1 MALSQDLINQF
12 VKLTDRKEKPKE
24 VTVNGTYKMINGEE
38 YVQIDGS
45 EIWTPVTSTVEAETG
60 ERVKVMIKNHTAT
73 VTGNIS
79 SPSARSKSVQDLK
92 DEVDEQGNTI
102 KQLDNTIEQQNN
114 SIIQID
120 NNIKQ
125 VNNDI
130 LQANNAI
137 NQQGNIIKQLG
148 NEINQQGDVINSM
161 NNDITANSNEITAI
175 NNTIVQQN
183 NTIIQHGNTIEQQG
197 NIIKQQG
204 NEINQHGNKIEQ
216 FNNEIEQQG
225 NAITQL
231 NNKILQQDN
240 VIQQQGNIIDQQ
252 DNIITEHG
260 NNITILNSGFSI
272 IDGVLVGLSQA
283 IIDELKTKH
292 LDAEYAT
299 IDFANIN
306 MAAVTKLFTES
317 GIIKDLVIQEGHITG
332 ELVGVTIKGD
342 LIEGNTIAA
351 EKLVVKGSDGLYY
364 KLNIDGLNNV
374 STEQSSKFVL
384 LDTKP
389 EDWETNYKDYYLIS
403 GNNYVH
409 ITDNN
414 IPTWQANTYYKLSS
428 TYESGLDGTNIVA
441 KSITADKVSV
451 TDLVAF
457 GATIGGYNIT
467 QHSIYSGGKSS
478 VNNVSR
484 GVYMDDDGQ
493 IAFGDNNNF
502 IKFFKDTDNQYKIR
516 IQANEIYT
524 SSGSKSIAD
533 QIEEL
538 AQDTTEAYN
547 KAQAA
552 QNSATSA
559 NNKIDNLEI
568 GGRNYLQ
575 NSDFKKTTTIS
586 SETSKNPNLYPLY
599 WGGYNSG
606 ISNPTTSYHAH
617 IDNDTFGYN
626 VIEFN
631 ESDGTRNWKGINI
644 KLNDIIIEY
653 DSYIFSFDAYTTLI
667 GSKIFGGFH
676 YYKKDGTTRNFWSG
690 QFSVNFNSEDNIEKW
705 VRYSVKVPLNDDID
719 FSKDIAFY
727 VYGYGFT
734 SNAICYINKL
744 KLEKGNKSTDW
755 TSAPEDLEDHIDNIQ
770 NNLTNFTDV
779 TFTAYKR
786 EQEKTNRKIDTRL
799 TSTEITVY
807 GDENNPEDPS
817 ALVNHIQKLE
827 NDVNGSNGAMDR
839 IESAED
845 TIEGTGL
852 NDYDQRIKITQRFLN
867 VETDVEQIKNIFKIT
882 GGTNLVQNSV
892 GYFADNNNKPTM
904 WSIAENTIYTPF
916 GYDGDLTGITVS
928 RGRLFCAKGSVTTTP
943 NNIVALLA
951 NKMMSIS
958 FKYKNGA
965 NATSKIKVFNGSTV
979 YFEKTFNT
987 TVNQW
992 TEYTFDPNTDPVLAN
1007 PTFLNTS
1014 NSLQISIESTNSTN
1028 NNGFEIS
1035 DLMLNYGNPKPW
1047 ELSSNEVYGAMV
1059 KLSSLGIEVTAT
1071 TANTKNFMTTDGIL
1085 VYRYDSKTDKI
1096 IGTEP
1101 ITKITDDGTVT
1112 NKLESTGDIIERNL
1126 IQTMIKDSSNNDIYV
1141 EYIR

>member
-12 VKLTDRKEKPKE
+12 VKLTDREEKPKE

-175 NNTIVQQN
+175 NNTIIQQN
-183 NTIIQHGNTIEQQG
+183 NTIIQHGNIIEQQG

-317 GIIKDLVIQEGHITG
+317 GIIKDLVVQEGKITG

-389 EDWETNYKDYYLIS
+389 ENWETNYKNYYIVS

-409 ITDNN
+409 PTDNEA
-414 IPTWQANTYYKLSS
+414 PTWKANTYYKLSS
-428 TYESGLDGTNIVA
+428 TYETGLDGTNIVA

-493 IAFGDNNNF
+493 IAFGDNKNF
-502 IKFFKDTDNQYKIR
+502 IKFFKDTDKQYKIR

-599 WGGYNSG
+599 WGGYNAG

-755 TSAPEDLEDHIDNIQ
+755 TSAPEDLEDNIDNIQ

-779 TFTAYKR
+779 TFMAYKR
-786 EQEKTNRKIDTRL
+786 EQKETNRKIDTRL
-799 TSTEITVY
+799 TSTELTVY

-904 WSIAENTIYTPF
+904 WSIAANTIYTPF

-965 NATSKIKVFNGSTV
+965 NATSKIKIFNGSVT
-979 YFEKTFNT
+979 YFEKTFSSA
-987 TVNQW
+987 VNQW
-992 TEYTFDPNTDPVLAN
+992 TEYTFNPDTDPVLAN
-1007 PTFLNTS
+1007 PTFLNTA

-1035 DLMLNYGNPKPW
+1035 DLMLNYGDIKPW

-1085 VYRYDSKTDKI
+1085 VYEYNSTTDT
-1096 IGTEP
+1096 IGNL
-1101 ITKITDDGTVT
+1101 ITKITDNGILT
-1112 NKLESTGDIIERNL
+1112 NRLESTGDIIERNL
-1126 IQTMIKDSSNNDIYV
+1126 VNTMIKDSSNHDVYV
-1141 EYIR
+1141 EYIK

>member
-12 VKLTDRKEKPKE
+12 VKLTDKEEKPKE
-24 VTVNGTYKMINGEE
+24 VTVNGTYKTINGEE

-102 KQLDNTIEQQNN
+102 KQLDNSIEQQGN

-183 NTIIQHGNTIEQQG
+183 NTITQHGNTIEQQG
-197 NIIKQQG
+197 NIIRQQG
-204 NEINQHGNKIEQ
+204 NEINQHGNKIDQ
-216 FNNEIEQQG
+216 LDNDINQQG
-225 NAITQL
+225 NAITQI
-231 NNKILQQDN
+231 NNKIVQQDN

-283 IIDELKTKH
+283 IIDELKTNH
-292 LDAEYAT
+292 LKAAYAT
-299 IDFANIN
+299 VDFANIN
-306 MAAVTKLFTES
+306 MAAVEKLFTES
-317 GIIKDLVIQEGHITG
+317 GIIKDLVVQEGKITG

-364 KLNIDGLNNV
+364 KLNIDGLNNI
-374 STEQSSKFVL
+374 STDQASKFVL

-389 EDWETNYKDYYLIS
+389 EDWETNYKDYYIIQ
-403 GNNYVH
+403 NNEYIH
-409 ITDNN
+409 LTGDEA
-414 IPTWQANTYYKLSS
+414 PTWASNTYYKLSS

-493 IAFGDNNNF
+493 IAFGDNKNF
-502 IKFFKDTDNQYKIR
+502 IKFFKDTDNQYKIM
-516 IQANEIYT
+516 IKASEIYT
-524 SSGSKSIAD
+524 ESSSKSIAE
-533 QIEEL
+533 QMEEL
-538 AQDTTEAYN
+538 AEHSIKSITNLYYASNSSTPPAKPTAHVTTNSALN
-547 KAQAA
+547 KAQWNIALPTYDEDYPYLYTCKEVL
-552 QNSATSA
+552 S
-559 NNKIDNLEI
+559 NN
-568 GGRNYLQ
+568 GTY
-575 NSDFKKTTTIS
+575 SWTTV
-586 SETSKNPNLYPLY
+586 NQ
-599 WGGYNSG
+599 
-606 ISNPTTSYHAH
+606 TTYA
-617 IDNDTFGYN
+617 
-626 VIEFN
+626 EA
-631 ESDGTRNWKGINI
+631 I
-644 KLNDIIIEY
+644 K
-653 DSYIFSFDAYTTLI
+653 
-667 GSKIFGGFH
+667 
-676 YYKKDGTTRNFWSG
+676 
-690 QFSVNFNSEDNIEKW
+690 
-705 VRYSVKVPLNDDID
+705 
-719 FSKDIAFY
+719 
-727 VYGYGFT
+727 
-734 SNAICYINKL
+734 
-744 KLEKGNKSTDW
+744 
-755 TSAPEDLEDHIDNIQ
+755 NIQ
-770 NNLTNFTDV
+770 TDLDAV
-779 TFTAYKR
+779 QSDYLKETTFTTYKR
-786 EQEKTNRKIDTRL
+786 EQIENDQGIKQRL
-799 TSTEITVY
+799 SRTEVTVY
-807 GDENNPEDPS
+807 GDPSDPDDPA
-817 ALVNHIQKLE
+817 ALINHIQKVD
-827 NDVNGSNGAMDR
+827 NDINGSGGLDDR
-839 IESAED
+839 LEAAED
-845 TIEGTGL
+845 TIDGTGL
-852 NDYDQRIKITQRFLN
+852 NDYDQRVKITQRFLN
-867 VETDVEQIKNIFKIT
+867 VETDVESIKNIFKIT

-892 GYFADNNNKPTM
+892 GYFADNDNKPTM
-904 WSIAENTIYTPF
+904 WDIAANTIYTPF

-943 NNIVALLA
+943 NNIMALLA

-965 NATSKIKVFNGSTV
+965 NATSKIKIFNGSVV
-979 YFEKTFNT
+979 YFEKTFSSA
-987 TVNQW
+987 VNQW
-992 TEYTFDPNTDPVLAN
+992 TEYTFNPDIDPVLAN
-1007 PTFLNTS
+1007 PSFLNTA

-1028 NNGFEIS
+1028 SNGFEIS
-1035 DLMLNYGNPKPW
+1035 DLMLNYGDIKPW

-1071 TANTKNFMTTDGIL
+1071 TAKTKNFMTTDGIL
-1085 VYRYDSKTDKI
+1085 VYQYDPQTDT
-1096 IGTEP
+1096 IGNL
-1101 ITKITDDGTVT
+1101 ITKITDNGTVT
-1112 NKLESTGDIIERNL
+1112 NRLESTGDIIERNL
-1126 IQTMIKDSSNNDIYV
+1126 VHTMIKDSSNNNVYV

>member
-12 VKLTDRKEKPKE
+12 VKLTDREEKPKE
-24 VTVNGTYKMINGEE
+24 VTVNGTYKTINGEE

-225 NAITQL
+225 NTITQL

-317 GIIKDLVIQEGHITG
+317 GIIKDLVVQEGKITG

-414 IPTWQANTYYKLSS
+414 IPTWQANTYYKLNS
-428 TYESGLDGTNIVA
+428 TYETGLDGTNIVA

-451 TDLVAF
+451 TDLMAF

-493 IAFGDNNNF
+493 IAFGDNKNF
-502 IKFFKDTDNQYKIR
+502 IKFFKDTDNQFKIR

-533 QIEEL
+533 QIKEL
-538 AQDTTEAYN
+538 AQDTTKAYN

-599 WGGYNSG
+599 WGGYNAG

-667 GSKIFGGFH
+667 GSKIFGGFY

-755 TSAPEDLEDHIDNIQ
+755 TSAPEDLEDNIDNIQ

-786 EQEKTNRKIDTRL
+786 EQEETNRKIDTRL

-827 NDVNGSNGAMDR
+827 NDVNGSNGAIDR

-904 WSIAENTIYTPF
+904 WNIAANTIYTPF

-928 RGRLFCAKGSVTTTP
+928 RGRLFCAKGSVSTTS

-965 NATSKIKVFNGSTV
+965 NATSKIKVFNGSVT
-979 YFEKTFNT
+979 YFEKTFSSA
-987 TVNQW
+987 VNQW
-992 TEYTFDPNTDPVLAN
+992 TEYTFNPDTDPVLAN
-1007 PTFLNTS
+1007 PTFLNTA

-1035 DLMLNYGNPKPW
+1035 DLMLNYGDIKPW

-1085 VYRYDSKTDKI
+1085 VYEYNSTTDT
-1096 IGTEP
+1096 IGNL
-1101 ITKITDDGTVT
+1101 ITKITDNGILT
-1112 NKLESTGDIIERNL
+1112 NRLESTGDIIERNL
-1126 IQTMIKDSSNNDIYV
+1126 VNTMIKDSSNHDVYV
-1141 EYIR
+1141 EYIK

>member
-12 VKLTDRKEKPKE
+12 VKLTDKEKKPKE
-24 VTVNGTYKMINGEE
+24 VTVNGTYKMINSEE

-79 SPSARSKSVQDLK
+79 SPSARSKSVKDLK

-183 NTIIQHGNTIEQQG
+183 NTITQHGNTIEQQG

-204 NEINQHGNKIEQ
+204 NEINQQGNKIEQ
-216 FNNEIEQQG
+216 FDNEIEQQG

-317 GIIKDLVIQEGHITG
+317 GIIKDLVVQEGKITG

-568 GGRNYLQ
+568 GGRNYIL
-575 NSDFKKTTTIS
+575 NSANIISNKLDSTPGSRAEYHAINVGQSYMEIPNGTEVTISFDLEMTVNTANPTLAVYNANNKGPKALYYSTLNFTAAVGTTIKKRCYVQN
-586 SETSKNPNLYPLY
+586 T
-599 WGGYNSG
+599 
-606 ISNPTTSYHAH
+606 ISDRADANKP
-617 IDNDTFGYN
+617 DNY
-626 VIEFN
+626 IEFYSN
-631 ESDGTRNWKGINI
+631 
-644 KLNDIIIEY
+644 Y
-653 DSYIFSFDAYTTLI
+653 D
-667 GSKIFGGFH
+667 
-676 YYKKDGTTRNFWSG
+676 
-690 QFSVNFNSEDNIEKW
+690 
-705 VRYSVKVPLNDDID
+705 
-719 FSKDIAFY
+719 
-727 VYGYGFT
+727 T
-734 SNAICYINKL
+734 SNWFSISKL
-744 KLEKGNKSTDW
+744 KLELGNKATDW
-755 TSAPEDLEDHIDNIQ
+755 TPAPEDIENRIDDV
-770 NNLTNFTDV
+770 NNDLTYFKET
-779 TFTAYKR
+779 TFTTYKR
-786 EQEKTNRKIDTRL
+786 EQKINDQGIKNRLSR
-799 TSTEITVY
+799 TEVTVY

-817 ALVNHIQKLE
+817 ALVNHIQKVD
-827 NDVNGSNGAMDR
+827 NDLNGAGGAIDR

-892 GYFADNNNKPTM
+892 GYFVDNNNMPTM
-904 WSIAENTIYTPF
+904 WNIAANTIYTPF

-965 NATSKIKVFNGSTV
+965 NATSKIKVFNGSVT
-979 YFEKTFNT
+979 YFEKTFSSA
-987 TVNQW
+987 VNQW
-992 TEYTFDPNTDPVLAN
+992 TEYTFNPDTDPVLAN
-1007 PTFLNTS
+1007 PTFLNTA

-1035 DLMLNYGNPKPW
+1035 DLMLNYGDIKPW

-1085 VYRYDSKTDKI
+1085 VYEYNSTTDT
-1096 IGTEP
+1096 IGNL
-1101 ITKITDDGTVT
+1101 ITKITDNGILT
-1112 NKLESTGDIIERNL
+1112 NRLESTGDIIERNL
-1126 IQTMIKDSSNNDIYV
+1126 VNTMIKDSSNNDVYV
-1141 EYIR
+1141 EYIK